1 VTANLV
7 WKQHN
12 KYRRLAGMPKLSSSK
27 KLSKDC
33 EDYAKVSKI
42 FNCFCALNNF
52 FLKHLVTLNIP
63 DQELFWIDKPLPI
76 NITYFLPDVEDH
88 IAYPFSDKN
97 KIYCTESICEFKSVS
112 CVGRWYYEGRTAY
125 RLSK

>member
-1 VTANLV
+1 MHPYNIIVMFLAALKLNCICSGANVTANLV

-12 KYRRLAGMPKLSSSK
+12 KYRRLAGMPKLSLSK

-33 EDYAKVSKI
+33 EDYA
-42 FNCFCALNNF
+42 
-52 FLKHLVTLNIP
+52 KHLVTLNIP

-76 NITYFLPDVEDH
+76 NITNFLPDVEDH

-97 KIYCTESICEFKSVS
+97 KIYCTESISI
-112 CVGRWYYEGRTAY
+112 
-125 RLSK
+125 L